1 MHDFAHIFLEISVLL
16 ILLFEVH
23 FAQFSTELDSGFEY
37 ALWLLSGLNGAGWPW
52 WVYLKLEGF

>member
-1 MHDFAHIFLEISVLL
+1 MSFAHIFLLQISVLL

-37 ALWLLSGLNGAGWPW
+37 ALGLLSGLNGACGDGG
-52 WVYLKLEGF
+52 KGR